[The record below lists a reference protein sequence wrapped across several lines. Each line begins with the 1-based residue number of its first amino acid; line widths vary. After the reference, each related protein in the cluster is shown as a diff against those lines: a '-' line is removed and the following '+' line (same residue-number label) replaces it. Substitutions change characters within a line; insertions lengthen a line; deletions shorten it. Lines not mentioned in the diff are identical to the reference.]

1 METYSID
8 ANMIKKIAIAFAGMM
23 LLVISSCTNDKEELL
38 FPPGS
43 DCNGVNSKFVADVSP
58 IIQSRCAVS
67 GCHDATST
75 NGPGPLTTYER
86 IRDAS
91 PRIKPAVVNRI
102 MPKGSSLSADEIKK
116 IVCWID
122 SGSPNN

>member
-1 METYSID
+1 M
-8 ANMIKKIAIAFAGMM
+8 MKKIAIACTGI
-23 LLVISSCTNDKEELL
+23 LIVIGSACVNDKEELL
-38 FPPGS
+38 FPPGT
-43 DCNGVNSKFVADVSP
+43 DCAGVNAKFSTDVSP

-67 GCHDATST
+67 GCHDGSST

-91 PRIKPAVVNRI
+91 GKIKPAVVSRI

-116 IVCWID
+116 IVCWIE